1 MTYRLRIRHE
11 SAFGYET
18 QAVAS
23 FNEAR
28 MTPLTEPGQS
38 ALDTRF
44 DVRPATTP
52 LRYQDYWGSQVH
64 AFDIH
69 RPHDRL
75 LVTAT
80 SVVETEERPAP
91 SGDGTGWDVLRGDDV
106 GGRFVEWLDPTP
118 RTIAT
123 AEMITKAAEIVD
135 ALSPRQAAL
144 AICSY
149 VHEAIEYVPGA
160 TGVNS
165 DVGEVWSQRK
175 GVCQDIAHVTIGML
189 RSAGIPARYVSGYF
203 DPRPEADVGATVAGE
218 SHAWVEWWD
227 GAWSAYDP
235 TNALPIGVRHVVVGR
250 GREYGDVAPFKG
262 LYSGSATNV
271 LEVTVEL
278 TRLA

>member
-11 SAFGYET
+11 SAFSYDT
-18 QAVAS
+18 QAVSS

-28 MTPLTEPGQS
+28 MTPVSETGQS
-38 ALDTRF
+38 ALDTRL
-44 DVRPATTP
+44 DVRPATTV
-52 LRYQDYWGSQVH
+52 LRYLDYWGSQVH

-75 LVTAT
+75 RVTAV
-80 SVVETEERPAP
+80 SVVETEERPSANEEAV
-91 SGDGTGWDVLRGDDV
+91 GWSVVRGDEV
-106 GGRFVEWLDPTP
+106 GDRFVEWLDSTP
-118 RTIAT
+118 RTAPT
-123 AEMITKAAEIVD
+123 AEMRAKAAEIVD
-135 ALSPRQAAL
+135 ALRPREAARE
-144 AICSY
+144 ICAY
-149 VHEAIEYVPGA
+149 VHGAIEYVPGA
-160 TGVNS
+160 TGVHS
-165 DVGEVWSQRK
+165 DVGEVWAQRK

-203 DPRPEADVGATVAGE
+203 DPRREAEVGTAVAGE

-227 GAWSAYDP
+227 GGWSAYDP
-235 TNALPIGVRHVVVGR
+235 TNDLPIGVRHVVVAR

-262 LYSGSATNV
+262 LYSGSGSSR